1 MDVNLGRL
9 QARMRDGD
17 AWSSQSVGSQRVS
30 HDLATE
36 QQQPTWFYPG
46 RRRRG
51 EASRSRLPSSDA
63 GLAPGC
69 TLPPP
74 QPKARRARPGTRGAG
89 GPTGPPQPS
98 RPSPRDLTSAV
109 DISLVGDGSIFSS
122 QGMALSPRMPGCPE
136 RQLPVSDKHR
146 LPYIRTRWPPVTT
159 SARNPR

>member
-1 MDVNLGRL
+1 
-9 QARMRDGD
+9 MRDGD

-46 RRRRG
+46 RRRRA
-51 EASRSRLPSSDA
+51 ERPA
-63 GLAPGC
+63 GHGRRAAMPGWPQGA
-69 TLPPP
+69 LSPPP

-98 RPSPRDLTSAV
+98 RPSLRDLTSAV
-109 DISLVGDGSIFSS
+109 YISLVGDGSIFSS